1 MFGHPRG
8 LTTLFFTEM
17 WERFSYYGMR
27 ALLVLYLTSEL
38 VKGGF
43 SFSREHALEIYGI
56 FTSLVYLTPLLGGL
70 IADKILGQRKAI
82 YIGGFLMAFGQLSLA
97 VSQFGAVET
106 RSFWLMWGLGLL
118 VAGNGFFKPNISAM
132 VGSLY
137 AENDPREDSAF
148 TFFYMGINV
157 GAFFSPIIAGT
168 LGETYGWGWG
178 FFSAA
183 VGMFTGITWFYFQSH
198 HIGSAGLPP
207 KRVYNAA
214 KRWQLNLRDRIEIVV
229 YIVATA
235 VLVLGLLTLWTHIGE
250 SIKTN
255 LLWGLAIVGT
265 IALISLIAKNTKGKS
280 EWSKVFVIVVL
291 CIFSIFFF
299 AGFEQAGGTMN
310 LFAEHNTNRVT
321 FLGTIPASMF
331 QSVNPVFIII
341 FSFVFT
347 ILWSWLSARKKE
359 PNIPVKFGLG
369 MLFLGLGFWVMSIAD
384 SHSAN
389 GYLVSPLWLVMV
401 YLLHTFGELCLSPIG
416 LSMIS
421 RLAPPRIV
429 SVMMGLWFACSA
441 MAQYLAGALE
451 SILHNYLPSMPLFSF
466 ITMTSMIT
474 AGVILLMS
482 PMLNKLMKSA

>member
-8 LTTLFFTEM
+8 LSTLFFTEM

-38 VKGGF
+38 MHGGF
-43 SFSREHALEIYGI
+43 SFSRDHALEIYGI
-56 FTSLVYLTPLLGGL
+56 FTSLVYLTPLLGGF

-82 YIGGFLMAFGQLSLA
+82 YIGGFLMAFGQLALA
-97 VSQFGAVET
+97 ASQFGTIEMRT
-106 RSFWLMWGLGLL
+106 FWLIWGLGLL

-168 LGETYGWGWG
+168 LGEMYGWGWG

-183 VGMFTGITWFYFQSH
+183 IGMFIGIIWFYFQSH
-198 HIGSAGLPP
+198 HIQGAGLPP
-207 KRVYNAA
+207 KRVYDSS
-214 KRWQLNLRDRIEIVV
+214 KRWQLTLRDKMEIFII
-229 YIVATA
+229 IVATA
-235 VLVLGLLTLWTHIGE
+235 FIVLGLLKFWANISE
-250 SIKTN
+250 IIKTS
-255 LLWGLAIVGT
+255 LLWILGT
-265 IALISLIAKNTKGKS
+265 IGSLALIVLITKNTKGKA
-280 EWSKVFVIVVL
+280 EWSKVFVIIVL

-299 AGFEQAGGTMN
+299 AGFEQAGGTLN
-310 LFAEHNTNRVT
+310 LFAEHNTNRST
-321 FLGTIPASMF
+321 ILGTIPASLF
-331 QSVNPVFIII
+331 QAVNPVFIIV

-347 ILWSWLSARKKE
+347 LLWTWLSKRKKE

-369 MLFLGLGFWVMSIAD
+369 MLFLGLGFWLMSIAN
-384 SHSAN
+384 SHASTGN
-389 GYLVSPLWLVMV
+389 LVSPLWLVMV

-421 RLAPPRIV
+421 RLAPTRIV

-441 MAQYLAGALE
+441 LAQYLAGALE
-451 SILHNYLPSMPLFSF
+451 SILHNYLPKMELFNF

-474 AGVILLMS
+474 AAVILLMS
-482 PMLNKLMKSA
+482 PFLNKMMK

>member
-38 VKGGF
+38 MHGGF
-43 SFSREHALEIYGI
+43 SFSRDHALEIYGI
-56 FTSLVYLTPLLGGL
+56 FTSLVYLTPLLGGF

-82 YIGGFLMAFGQLSLA
+82 YIGGFLMAFGQFALA
-97 VSQFGAVET
+97 VSQFGPIELRT
-106 RSFWLMWGLGLL
+106 FWLMWGLGLL

-137 AENDPREDSAF
+137 PENDPREDSAF
-148 TFFYMGINV
+148 TLFYMGINV

-168 LGETYGWGWG
+168 LGEMYGWGWG

-183 VGMFTGITWFYFQSH
+183 IGMLVGITWFYFQSS
-198 HIGSAGLPP
+198 HINGAGLPP
-207 KRVYNAA
+207 KRIYEPS
-214 KRWQLNLRDRIEIVV
+214 KRWQLTLRDRIEIVG
-229 YIVATA
+229 YIIGTA
-235 VLVLGLLTLWTHIGE
+235 FLVLGVLKGWSSISDSFKSNLIWTMATIG
-250 SIKTN
+250 T
-255 LLWGLAIVGT
+255 V
-265 IALISLIAKNTKGKS
+265 ALISIITKNTKGKA
-280 EWSKVFVIVVL
+280 EWSKVFVIIVL

-331 QSVNPVFIII
+331 QAINPVFIIV

-347 ILWSWLSARKKE
+347 ILWTWLSTKKKE

-369 MLFLGLGFWVMSIAD
+369 MLFLGLGFWIMSMAN

-389 GYLVSPLWLVMV
+389 GNLVSPMWLVMV

-421 RLAPPRIV
+421 RLAPTRIV
-429 SVMMGLWFACSA
+429 SVMMGVWFASSA

-451 SILHNYLPSMPLFSF
+451 SILHNYLPSMQLFNF
-466 ITMTSMIT
+466 ITLTSMIT

-482 PMLNKLMKSA
+482 PFLNKMMK

>member
-38 VKGGF
+38 MHGGF

-56 FTSLVYLTPLLGGL
+56 FTSLVYLTPLLGGF

-82 YIGGFLMAFGQLSLA
+82 YIGGFLMAFGQLALA
-97 VSQFGAVET
+97 ASQFGSIEMRT
-106 RSFWLMWGLGLL
+106 FWLLWGLGLL

-148 TFFYMGINV
+148 TLFYMGINV

-168 LGETYGWGWG
+168 LGETYGWAWG
-178 FFSAA
+178 FASAA
-183 VGMFTGITWFYFQSH
+183 LGMFVGITWFYFQSH
-198 HIGSAGLPP
+198 HIKGAGLPP
-207 KRVYNAA
+207 QRVYDTS
-214 KRWQLNLRDRIEIVV
+214 KRWQLTVRDKIEIVG
-229 YIVATA
+229 YIIITA
-235 VLVLGLLTLWTHIGE
+235 FLVLGILKGWALMSDAFKSNMIWT
-250 SIKTN
+250 
-255 LLWGLAIVGT
+255 LAIIGT
-265 IALISLIAKNTKGKS
+265 VSLITIISKNTKGKA
-280 EWSKVFVIVVL
+280 EWSKVFVIIVL

-299 AGFEQAGGTMN
+299 AGFEQAGGTLN
-310 LFAEHNTNRVT
+310 LFAEHNTNRSS
-321 FLGTIPASMF
+321 FLGTIPASLF
-331 QSVNPVFIII
+331 QAINPVFIIG

-369 MLFLGLGFWVMSIAD
+369 MLFLGLGFWVMSVAN
-384 SHSAN
+384 SHSEYGN
-389 GYLVSPLWLVMV
+389 LVSPMWLVIV

-421 RLAPPRIV
+421 RLAPTRIV
-429 SVMMGLWFACSA
+429 SVMMGIWFACSA
-441 MAQYLAGALE
+441 LAQYLAGALE
-451 SILHNYLPSMPLFSF
+451 SILHTYLPTMQLFNF

-482 PMLNKLMKSA
+482 PFLNKMMN

>member
-8 LTTLFFTEM
+8 LSTLFFTEM

-38 VKGGF
+38 MHGGF
-43 SFSREHALEIYGI
+43 SFSRDHALEIYGI
-56 FTSLVYLTPLLGGL
+56 FTSLVYLTPLLGGF

-82 YIGGFLMAFGQLSLA
+82 YIGGFLMAFGQLALA
-97 VSQFGAVET
+97 VSQFGSIEMRT
-106 RSFWLMWGLGLL
+106 FWLMWGLGLL

-157 GAFFSPIIAGT
+157 GAFFSPIVAGT

-178 FFSAA
+178 FLSAA
-183 VGMFTGITWFYFQSH
+183 VGMIIGITWFFFQSH
-198 HIGSAGLPP
+198 HIQGAGLPP
-207 KRVYNAA
+207 QRVYDPE
-214 KRWQLNLRDRIEIVV
+214 KRWQLNVRDKIEIVI

-235 VLVLGLLTLWTHIGE
+235 FLVLGILKGWGSIND

-255 LLWGLAIVGT
+255 LMWVLATIGT
-265 IALISLIAKNTKGKS
+265 VALITLITKNTKGKS

-321 FLGTIPASMF
+321 FLGTIPASLF
-331 QSVNPVFIII
+331 QAINPVFIIV
-341 FSFVFT
+341 FSIVFT
-347 ILWSWLSARKKE
+347 VMWTWLAARKKE
-359 PNIPVKFGLG
+359 PNIPVKFGLA
-369 MLFLGLGFWVMSIAD
+369 MLFLGLGFWIMSMAD
-384 SHSAN
+384 SYSAN
-389 GYLVSPLWLVMV
+389 GNLVSPLWLVMV

-421 RLAPPRIV
+421 RLAPARIV

-466 ITMTSMIT
+466 ITLTSIIT
-474 AGVILLMS
+474 AVVILVMS
-482 PMLNKLMKSA
+482 PFLNKMMK